1 MTIVERLGAEKYVS
15 VVTFRRNGT
24 PVATPIWVV
33 PDGDALAIWTGTRTG
48 KVKRVRN
55 NPEVTV
61 TPCDVRGNVHG
72 EPADGRAEVM
82 SAEDTER
89 VRALIIKKYGL
100 VGWLTVRGSRLRR
113 GREGTVGIRISMTA
127 G

>member
-33 PDGDALAIWTGTRTG
+33 RDGDALAIWTGADTG
-48 KVKRVRN
+48 KVKRLRN

-61 TPCDVRGNVHG
+61 AACDLRGRVRGEAVN
-72 EPADGRAEVM
+72 GRAELM

-89 VRALIIKKYGL
+89 VRGLIIKKYGL
-100 VGWLTVRGSRLRR
+100 IGWLTIKGSRLRR
-113 GREGTVGIRISMTA
+113 GREGTVGIRISMTE

>member
-33 PDGDALAIWTGTRTG
+33 RDGDALAIWTGADTG

-61 TPCDVRGNVHG
+61 AACDVRGKVHG
-72 EPADGRAEVM
+72 EPVNGRAELM

-100 VGWLTVRGSRLRR
+100 IGWLTIKGSRLRR
-113 GREGTVGIRISMTA
+113 GREGTVGIRIGMTE

>member
-1 MTIVERLGAEKYVS
+1 MTIVERLGSEKYVS

-33 PDGDALAIWTGTRTG
+33 RDGDALAIWTGADTG
-48 KVKRVRN
+48 KVKRLRN

-61 TPCDVRGNVHG
+61 AACDLRGRVRGEAVN
-72 EPADGRAEVM
+72 GRAELM

-89 VRALIIKKYGL
+89 VRGLIIKKYGL
-100 VGWLTVRGSRLRR
+100 IGWLTIKGSRLRR
-113 GREGTVGIRISMTA
+113 GREGTVGIRISMTE